1 MCCKLCI
8 WRRRREAPH
17 GRSAPHSLRGALVNS
32 LQIGLI
38 AIGAVVVAMLFVWHW
53 WQSRRAN
60 RPVNAASTAQE
71 DAARSS
77 LPADSG
83 VKPIFTSSS
92 EPPYQRIE
100 PTLDVRAA
108 GGWVPQVTE
117 QKAKLPP
124 DGITV
129 DEMPPAHFANDK
141 FDAVA
146 AELSISEDL
155 RLLEPVAA
163 PPPASPKLRSEWPF
177 DERLHVHASFV
188 SSNGEPFDA
197 APFVAAAGRAVGW
210 VRLFRESPWE
220 RYDPAQVSS
229 VQQLV
234 LALPLASRQGPIE
247 AQDMD
252 AWQFVLSELST
263 AQGCEARFH
272 GFRDAP
278 HRAAELDG
286 FLAAVD
292 IMPDVYLIKK
302 DGGHWTGTRLRGTL
316 EANGFRLQ
324 SDGRFAYHEIESDAV
339 IFHAVDGFERPFTPE
354 RLRTEAITA
363 LRFSIEPVRLTNP
376 LVRYDSFRQ
385 SLRGLSKLLDADL
398 KSSEGELL
406 DDAKFSAM
414 RDDVKT
420 AMDAIV
426 GAGIEP
432 GSDTAR
438 SLFG

>member
-1 MCCKLCI
+1 M
-8 WRRRREAPH
+8 
-17 GRSAPHSLRGALVNS
+17 NS

-38 AIGAVVVAMLFVWHW
+38 AIGALVVAVLFLWHW

-60 RPVNAASTAQE
+60 NASKVMSPAEHRTTSAPTSTPISATMTPGPVAPSTME
-71 DAARSS
+71 P
-77 LPADSG
+77 LPDR
-83 VKPIFTSSS
+83 V
-92 EPPYQRIE
+92 E

-108 GGWVPQVTE
+108 GAWVQSATATPS
-117 QKAKLPP
+117 
-124 DGITV
+124 
-129 DEMPPAHFANDK
+129 
-141 FDAVA
+141 AVA
-146 AELSISEDL
+146 EVEPHAFDPINVDDL
-155 RLLEPVAA
+155 DEIEPLPAA
-163 PPPASPKLRSEWPF
+163 ASAASAAATPATPAPAAHNNPPKLRSEWPF

-188 SSNGEPFDA
+188 NLTGGPFDA
-197 APFVAAAGRAVGW
+197 APFIASAGRAVGW
-210 VRLFRESPWE
+210 VRLFRQSPWE
-220 RYDPAQVSS
+220 AYDAAQIGS
-229 VQQLV
+229 VQQLA
-234 LALPLASRQGPIE
+234 LALPLASRQGPID

-252 AWQFVLSELST
+252 AWQFALSELANT
-263 AQGCEARFH
+263 QGCEAHFH

-278 HRAAELDG
+278 QRAAELDS

-292 IMPDVYLIKK
+292 IMPDVYLVKK

-324 SDGRFAYHEIESDAV
+324 SDGRFAYHEVESDAV

-354 RLRTEAITA
+354 RLRTEQITA
-363 LRFSIEPVRLTNP
+363 LRFSIEPVRLTQP

-385 SLRGLSKLLDADL
+385 SLRALSKLLDADL
-398 KSSEGELL
+398 KNSDGEVL
-406 DDAKFSAM
+406 DDGMFSTM
-414 RDDVKT
+414 REEVKT

>member
-1 MCCKLCI
+1 M
-8 WRRRREAPH
+8 
-17 GRSAPHSLRGALVNS
+17 NS

-38 AIGAVVVAMLFVWHW
+38 AIGAVVVALLFLWHR

-60 RPVNAASTAQE
+60 RPANAAPPAPQDIAPPSTAVVPSAPV
-71 DAARSS
+71 AADN
-77 LPADSG
+77 PA
-83 VKPIFTSSS
+83 PLR
-92 EPPYQRIE
+92 EPDYARVE

-108 GGWVPQVTE
+108 GVWVQSVSDVKPDDVAFDDRHEYAHVAPSTE
-117 QKAKLPP
+117 PELPP
-124 DGITV
+124 V
-129 DEMPPAHFANDK
+129 VAERAPPA
-141 FDAVA
+141 
-146 AELSISEDL
+146 
-155 RLLEPVAA
+155 A
-163 PPPASPKLRSEWPF
+163 PPKLRSEWPF

-188 SSNGEPFDA
+188 NLTGGPFDA
-197 APFVAAAGRAVGW
+197 APFVAAAGRAAGW
-210 VRLFRESPWE
+210 VRLFRQSPWE
-220 RYDPAQVSS
+220 QYDAAHVGS

-263 AQGCEARFH
+263 AQGCEAHFH

-278 HRAAELDG
+278 HRATELDS

-292 IMPDVYLIKK
+292 IMPDVYLVKK

-363 LRFSIEPVRLTNP
+363 LRFSIEPVRLTHP
-376 LVRYDSFRQ
+376 LLRYDSFRQ
-385 SLRGLSKLLDADL
+385 SLRGLSKLLDADI

-406 DDAKFSAM
+406 DDGKFAAM
-414 RDDVKT
+414 REEVKT

>member
-1 MCCKLCI
+1 M
-8 WRRRREAPH
+8 
-17 GRSAPHSLRGALVNS
+17 NS

-38 AIGAVVVAMLFVWHW
+38 AIGAVVVAMLFLWHW
-53 WQSRRAN
+53 WQSRRA
-60 RPVNAASTAQE
+60 
-71 DAARSS
+71 DRSAMVA
-77 LPADSG
+77 LPAQQDVARASPPA
-83 VKPIFTSSS
+83 VAALKPSVASIA
-92 EPPYQRIE
+92 EPPYERVE

-108 GGWVPQVTE
+108 GGWVQPVTE
-117 QKAKLPP
+117 QN
-124 DGITV
+124 T
-129 DEMPPAHFANDK
+129 EMRTEEISYDQLQPAHFASAT
-141 FDAVA
+141 FHEVI
-146 AELSISEDL
+146 AEPAMSEHL
-155 RLLEPVAA
+155 PPPAPEVA
-163 PPPASPKLRSEWPF
+163 PPPVPVKLRSEWPF
-177 DERLHVHASFV
+177 DERLHVHGSFV
-188 SSNGEPFDA
+188 SLSGEPFDA
-197 APFVAAAGRAVGW
+197 VPFVAAAGRAVGW
-210 VRLFRESPWE
+210 VRLFRQSPWE

-406 DDAKFSAM
+406 DDAKFSIM

>member
-1 MCCKLCI
+1 
-8 WRRRREAPH
+8 
-17 GRSAPHSLRGALVNS
+17 VNS

-38 AIGAVVVAMLFVWHW
+38 AVGALVVAVLFFWQW
-53 WQSRRAN
+53 WQSRRAE
-60 RPVNAASTAQE
+60 RSITAAASTAT
-71 DAARSS
+71 DLRALTVTPPPAAVEVIPAERVEPVFNAHP
-77 LPADSG
+77 PAD
-83 VKPIFTSSS
+83 
-92 EPPYQRIE
+92 
-100 PTLDVRAA
+100 
-108 GGWVPQVTE
+108 W
-117 QKAKLPP
+117 
-124 DGITV
+124 
-129 DEMPPAHFANDK
+129 
-141 FDAVA
+141 
-146 AELSISEDL
+146 
-155 RLLEPVAA
+155 VAA
-163 PPPASPKLRSEWPF
+163 PVDWRADELMPTTAPPVPAPVPAPVPPAAVNNIAVAKPSALQPPVPVSPPPVPASPPPPPPSTDRVPPVVPKLRSEWPF
-177 DERLHVHASFV
+177 DERLHVHASVV
-188 SSNGEPFDA
+188 SNTGTPFDA
-197 APFVAAAGRAVGW
+197 APFVMAAGRAIGW
-210 VRLFRESPWE
+210 VRLFRQSPWE
-220 RYDPAQVSS
+220 SFDAAQVGS

-263 AQGCEARFH
+263 SLGCEIHFN

-278 HRAAELDG
+278 QRAAELDS

-324 SDGRFAYHEIESDAV
+324 SDGRFAYHEVESEAV

-363 LRFSIEPVRLTNP
+363 LRFSIEPVRLAHP
-376 LVRYDSFRQ
+376 LARYDTFRQ
-385 SLRGLSKLLDADL
+385 SLRALSKLLDADL
-398 KSSEGELL
+398 KSGEGELL
-406 DDAKFSAM
+406 DDQRFATM
-414 RDDVKT
+414 RDEVKT

-438 SLFG
+438 SLFS

>member
-1 MCCKLCI
+1 M
-8 WRRRREAPH
+8 
-17 GRSAPHSLRGALVNS
+17 NS

-38 AIGAVVVAMLFVWHW
+38 AIGAVVVALLFLWHW
-53 WQSRRAN
+53 WQSRRAHP
-60 RPVNAASTAQE
+60 PVTTASPAPQ
-71 DAARSS
+71 DAARHS
-77 LPADSG
+77 LPGASA
-83 VKPIFTSSS
+83 VKPGVASIP
-92 EPPYQRIE
+92 EPTYERVE
-100 PTLDVRAA
+100 PTLDVHAA
-108 GGWVPQVTE
+108 GVWVQHVAE
-117 QKAKLPP
+117 QPPEKAPEIEPAEIPHHEIQPAQFAHDTFDEVIAQPSEPPYLPP
-124 DGITV
+124 
-129 DEMPPAHFANDK
+129 
-141 FDAVA
+141 
-146 AELSISEDL
+146 SE
-155 RLLEPVAA
+155 RVVV
-163 PPPASPKLRSEWPF
+163 PPPASLKLRSEWPF

-188 SSNGEPFDA
+188 SLTGGPFDA

-210 VRLFRESPWE
+210 VRLFRQSPWE
-220 RYDPAQVSS
+220 KYDSAQVGS

-252 AWQFVLSELST
+252 AWQFVLSELSS

-292 IMPDVYLIKK
+292 IMPDVYLVKK

-324 SDGRFAYHEIESDAV
+324 SDGRFAYHEIETDAV

-363 LRFSIEPVRLTNP
+363 LRFSIEPVRLTHP

-406 DDAKFSAM
+406 DDAKFATM
-414 RDDVKT
+414 RDEVKT

>member
-1 MCCKLCI
+1 M
-8 WRRRREAPH
+8 
-17 GRSAPHSLRGALVNS
+17 NS

-38 AIGAVVVAMLFVWHW
+38 AIGAVVIAVLFVVWHW
-53 WQSRRAN
+53 WLPRRAN
-60 RPVNAASTAQE
+60 RPAKNTPPATQETARPPAPFAPL
-71 DAARSS
+71 DA
-77 LPADSG
+77 
-83 VKPIFTSSS
+83 PIAESIT
-92 EPPYQRIE
+92 EPSYDRVE
-100 PTLDVRAA
+100 PTLDVRSA
-108 GGWVPQVTE
+108 GVWVQHVAE
-117 QKAKLPP
+117 QKEEVTPDEITHDEIQAAHLAHDTFEEVAIADMPLPAQRP
-124 DGITV
+124 LAT
-129 DEMPPAHFANDK
+129 PPT
-141 FDAVA
+141 
-146 AELSISEDL
+146 
-155 RLLEPVAA
+155 P
-163 PPPASPKLRSEWPF
+163 PKLRSEWPF

-188 SSNGEPFDA
+188 NLTGGPFDA

-210 VRLFRESPWE
+210 VRLFRQSPWE
-220 RYDPAQVSS
+220 QYAAAHVGS

-247 AQDMD
+247 AQDID

-263 AQGCEARFH
+263 AQGCEAHFH

-278 HRAAELDG
+278 QRAAELDS

-292 IMPDVYLIKK
+292 IMPDVYLVKK
-302 DGGHWTGTRLRGTL
+302 DGGHWSGTRLRGTL

-363 LRFSIEPVRLTNP
+363 LRFSIEPVRLTHP
-376 LVRYDSFRQ
+376 LLRYDSFRQ

-406 DDAKFSAM
+406 DDAKFATM
-414 RDDVKT
+414 RDEVKT

-432 GSDTAR
+432 GSNTAR

>member
-1 MCCKLCI
+1 M
-8 WRRRREAPH
+8 
-17 GRSAPHSLRGALVNS
+17 NS

-38 AIGAVVVAMLFVWHW
+38 AIGAVVVALLFLWHW
-53 WQSRRAN
+53 WQSRRAD
-60 RPVNAASTAQE
+60 RPAK
-71 DAARSS
+71 DA
-77 LPADSG
+77 LPAQQEIARPTAPSP
-83 VKPIFTSSS
+83 VASVASVPVPQPSY
-92 EPPYQRIE
+92 ERVE
-100 PTLDVRAA
+100 PTLDVRTA
-108 GGWVPQVTE
+108 GVWVQHVAE
-117 QKAKLPP
+117 AKPE
-124 DGITV
+124 ITPEEITF
-129 DEMPPAHFANDK
+129 DEIQPAHLAHDTF
-141 FDAVA
+141 
-146 AELSISEDL
+146 EDVV
-155 RLLEPVAA
+155 VAA
-163 PPPASPKLRSEWPF
+163 PPVPAYSPPPERPVATPPAPPKLRSEWPF

-188 SSNGEPFDA
+188 NLTGGPFDA

-210 VRLFRESPWE
+210 VRLFRQSPWE
-220 RYDPAQVSS
+220 PYDAAHVGS

-263 AQGCEARFH
+263 AQGCEAHFH
-272 GFRDAP
+272 GFRDAAR
-278 HRAAELDG
+278 RAAELDG

-292 IMPDVYLIKK
+292 IMPHVYLVKK

-324 SDGRFAYHEIESDAV
+324 SDGRFAYHEVESDAV

-354 RLRTEAITA
+354 RLRSEAITA

-376 LVRYDSFRQ
+376 LLRYDSFRQ

-406 DDAKFSAM
+406 DDAKFATM
-414 RDDVKT
+414 RDEVKT

>member
-1 MCCKLCI
+1 M
-8 WRRRREAPH
+8 
-17 GRSAPHSLRGALVNS
+17 NS

-38 AIGAVVVAMLFVWHW
+38 AIGAVVVALLFLWHW
-53 WQSRRAN
+53 WQSRRAD
-60 RPVNAASTAQE
+60 RPLKVAPLSQEIALSPLPVAPVIPPISAAT
-71 DAARSS
+71 
-77 LPADSG
+77 
-83 VKPIFTSSS
+83 S
-92 EPPYQRIE
+92 EPSYERVE
-100 PTLDVRAA
+100 PTLDVEAA
-108 GGWVPQVTE
+108 GVWVQHVADVKPEEITYEEIQS
-117 QKAKLPP
+117 ANRAH
-124 DGITV
+124 GTV
-129 DEMPPAHFANDK
+129 DEVLVTGAPTPTPACSPPPERPVATPPA
-141 FDAVA
+141 
-146 AELSISEDL
+146 
-155 RLLEPVAA
+155 P
-163 PPPASPKLRSEWPF
+163 PKLRSEWPF

-188 SSNGEPFDA
+188 NLTGGPFDA

-210 VRLFRESPWE
+210 VRLFRQSPWE
-220 RYDPAQVSS
+220 QYDAAHVGS

-247 AQDMD
+247 AQDID

-263 AQGCEARFH
+263 AQSCEAHFH

-278 HRAAELDG
+278 HRAVELDS

-292 IMPDVYLIKK
+292 IMPHVYLVKK
-302 DGGHWTGTRLRGTL
+302 DGGHWTGTRLRSTL

-324 SDGRFAYHEIESDAV
+324 SDGRFAYHEVESDAV

-363 LRFSIEPVRLTNP
+363 LRFSIEPVRLTHP

-398 KSSEGELL
+398 KSSEGEPL
-406 DDAKFSAM
+406 DDAKFATL
-414 RDDVKT
+414 RDEVKT

>member
-1 MCCKLCI
+1 
-8 WRRRREAPH
+8 
-17 GRSAPHSLRGALVNS
+17 VNS

-38 AIGAVVVAMLFVWHW
+38 AIGAVVVTLLFLWHW
-53 WQSRRAN
+53 WQSRHAN
-60 RPVNAASTAQE
+60 RPMKT
-71 DAARSS
+71 ARSPQPDVARPTA
-77 LPADSG
+77 PAAPAAM
-83 VKPIFTSSS
+83 PIAAATS

-100 PTLDVRAA
+100 PTLDGRAA
-108 GGWVPQVTE
+108 GDWE
-117 QKAKLPP
+117 QKVAAQKTEPAP
-124 DGITV
+124 
-129 DEMPPAHFANDK
+129 EMLLDDAAYNEIPPALRVHDSFED
-141 FDAVA
+141 VVTGEPIVPTYSPPERA
-146 AELSISEDL
+146 A
-155 RLLEPVAA
+155 AT
-163 PPPASPKLRSEWPF
+163 PPAPPKLRSEWPF

-188 SSNGEPFDA
+188 SLTGGPFDA
-197 APFVAAAGRAVGW
+197 APFVAMAGRAVAW
-210 VRLFRESPWE
+210 VRLFRQSPWE
-220 RYDPAQVSS
+220 QYDAANVGS

-247 AQDMD
+247 APDMD

-263 AQGCEARFH
+263 AQGCEAHFH
-272 GFRDAP
+272 GFRNAP
-278 HRAAELDG
+278 HRAAELDS

-292 IMPDVYLIKK
+292 IMPDVYLVKK

-354 RLRTEAITA
+354 RLRADAITA

-385 SLRGLSKLLDADL
+385 SLRGLSKLLDAEL

-406 DDAKFSAM
+406 DDAKFATM
-414 RDDVKT
+414 RDEVKT

>member
-1 MCCKLCI
+1 M
-8 WRRRREAPH
+8 
-17 GRSAPHSLRGALVNS
+17 NS

-38 AIGAVVVAMLFVWHW
+38 AIGAVVVALLFLWHW
-53 WQSRRAN
+53 WQSRRAH
-60 RPVNAASTAQE
+60 RVVTTTPATEREKAPSPAPLARAVIPTAPV
-71 DAARSS
+71 
-77 LPADSG
+77 
-83 VKPIFTSSS
+83 S
-92 EPPYQRIE
+92 EPAYQRVE
-100 PTLDVRAA
+100 PTLDVREA
-108 GGWVPQVTE
+108 GVGVQQVAD
-117 QKAKLPP
+117 AKPG
-124 DGITV
+124 DVGFADSHEGHT
-129 DEMPPAHFANDK
+129 EMPLVERDEP
-141 FDAVA
+141 VPEP
-146 AELSISEDL
+146 ELASAPEHVL
-155 RLLEPVAA
+155 PVAA
-163 PPPASPKLRSEWPF
+163 DRPPTAPPRLRSEWPF

-188 SSNGEPFDA
+188 NLTGGPFDA

-210 VRLFRESPWE
+210 VRLFRQSPWE
-220 RYDPAQVSS
+220 QYDAAHVGS

-263 AQGCEARFH
+263 AQGCEAHFH

-278 HRAAELDG
+278 HRAVELDS

-292 IMPDVYLIKK
+292 IMPDVYLVKK
-302 DGGHWTGTRLRGTL
+302 EGGHWTGTRLRGTL

-324 SDGRFAYHEIESDAV
+324 SDGRFAYHEVESDAV

-406 DDAKFSAM
+406 DDAKFTTM
-414 RDDVKT
+414 RDEVKT

>member
-1 MCCKLCI
+1 M
-8 WRRRREAPH
+8 
-17 GRSAPHSLRGALVNS
+17 
-32 LQIGLI
+32 
-38 AIGAVVVAMLFVWHW
+38 
-53 WQSRRAN
+53 
-60 RPVNAASTAQE
+60 T
-71 DAARSS
+71 
-77 LPADSG
+77 
-83 VKPIFTSSS
+83 
-92 EPPYQRIE
+92 
-100 PTLDVRAA
+100 
-108 GGWVPQVTE
+108 GG
-117 QKAKLPP
+117 
-124 DGITV
+124 
-129 DEMPPAHFANDK
+129 
-141 FDAVA
+141 
-146 AELSISEDL
+146 
-155 RLLEPVAA
+155 
-163 PPPASPKLRSEWPF
+163 
-177 DERLHVHASFV
+177 
-188 SSNGEPFDA
+188 PFDA

-210 VRLFRESPWE
+210 VRLFRQSPWE
-220 RYDPAQVSS
+220 QYDPAHVGS

-263 AQGCEARFH
+263 AQGCEAHFH

-278 HRAAELDG
+278 HRAVELDS

-292 IMPDVYLIKK
+292 IMPHVYLVKK

-324 SDGRFAYHEIESDAV
+324 SDGRFAYHEVESDAV

-363 LRFSIEPVRLTNP
+363 LRFSIEPVRLTHP

-406 DDAKFSAM
+406 DDAKFATL
-414 RDDVKT
+414 RDEVKT

>member
-1 MCCKLCI
+1 M
-8 WRRRREAPH
+8 
-17 GRSAPHSLRGALVNS
+17 NS

-38 AIGAVVVAMLFVWHW
+38 AIGAVVVALLFLWHW
-53 WQSRRAN
+53 WQSRRAD
-60 RPVNAASTAQE
+60 RPAKTAPPAPQEIVRPAAHAPIAASV
-71 DAARSS
+71 AAPITE
-77 LPADSG
+77 PA
-83 VKPIFTSSS
+83 
-92 EPPYQRIE
+92 YQRVE
-100 PTLDVRAA
+100 PTLDVLAA
-108 GGWVPQVTE
+108 GVWVQHVAE
-117 QKAKLPP
+117 QKTAMTAEEISHDEIQPP
-124 DGITV
+124 HL
-129 DEMPPAHFANDK
+129 AHDTFEE
-141 FDAVA
+141 AVA
-146 AELSISEDL
+146 
-155 RLLEPVAA
+155 AA
-163 PPPASPKLRSEWPF
+163 PPPPPPAYAPPPERPAATPPSPPKLRSEWPF

-188 SSNGEPFDA
+188 NLTGGPFDA

-210 VRLFRESPWE
+210 VRLFRQSPWE
-220 RYDPAQVSS
+220 QYDPAHVGS

-263 AQGCEARFH
+263 AQGCEAHFH

-278 HRAAELDG
+278 HRAAELDN

-292 IMPDVYLIKK
+292 VMPHVYLVKK

-354 RLRTEAITA
+354 RLRSEAITA

-406 DDAKFSAM
+406 DDAKFATM
-414 RDDVKT
+414 RDEVKT

>member
-1 MCCKLCI
+1 M
-8 WRRRREAPH
+8 ATP
-17 GRSAPHSLRGALVNS
+17 ASL
-32 LQIGLI
+32 
-38 AIGAVVVAMLFVWHW
+38 
-53 WQSRRAN
+53 
-60 RPVNAASTAQE
+60 
-71 DAARSS
+71 
-77 LPADSG
+77 
-83 VKPIFTSSS
+83 S
-92 EPPYQRIE
+92 EPSYERVE
-100 PTLDVRAA
+100 PTLDVRSA
-108 GGWVPQVTE
+108 GVWVQHVAEVKPE
-117 QKAKLPP
+117 
-124 DGITV
+124 ITPEEIV
-129 DEMPPAHFANDK
+129 YDEVQAPHLARDTFEEI
-141 FDAVA
+141 VV
-146 AELSISEDL
+146 AELPA
-155 RLLEPVAA
+155 PVYSS
-163 PPPASPKLRSEWPF
+163 PPERPATNQPTPPKLRSEWPF

-188 SSNGEPFDA
+188 NLTGGPFDA
-197 APFVAAAGRAVGW
+197 APFVAVAGRAVGW
-210 VRLFRESPWE
+210 VRLFRQSPWE
-220 RYDPAQVSS
+220 QYDAAHVGS

-263 AQGCEARFH
+263 AQGCEAHFH

-278 HRAAELDG
+278 HRAAELDS

-292 IMPDVYLIKK
+292 IMPDVYLVKK

-363 LRFSIEPVRLTNP
+363 LRFSIEPVRLSNP

-398 KSSEGELL
+398 KSSEGDLL
-406 DDAKFSAM
+406 DDAKFATM
-414 RDDVKT
+414 RDEVKT

>member
-1 MCCKLCI
+1 MN
-8 WRRRREAPH
+8 A
-17 GRSAPHSLRGALVNS
+17 

-38 AIGAVVVAMLFVWHW
+38 AIGAVVVALLFLWHW
-53 WQSRRAN
+53 WQSRRIA
-60 RPVNAASTAQE
+60 RSATVAPAAPQEISRSPAPAPAPTAIASAPIAASLHE
-71 DAARSS
+71 R
-77 LPADSG
+77 
-83 VKPIFTSSS
+83 V
-92 EPPYQRIE
+92 E
-100 PTLDVRAA
+100 PTLDGRSADV
-108 GGWVPQVTE
+108 WVQHVADANPEEITHDDIQPADLAPDTVQETAIAE
-117 QKAKLPP
+117 PLAPTYSPP
-124 DGITV
+124 PERHAV
-129 DEMPPAHFANDK
+129 MP
-141 FDAVA
+141 
-146 AELSISEDL
+146 
-155 RLLEPVAA
+155 AA
-163 PPPASPKLRSEWPF
+163 PPVPPKLRSEWPF
-177 DERLHVHASFV
+177 DERLHVHASFA
-188 SSNGEPFDA
+188 SLRGGPFDA

-210 VRLFRESPWE
+210 VRLFRQSPWE
-220 RYDPAQVSS
+220 QYDAAHVGS

-247 AQDMD
+247 APDMD
-252 AWQFVLSELST
+252 TWQFVLSELST
-263 AQGCEARFH
+263 EQGCEAHFY

-278 HRAAELDG
+278 QRAAELDS

-292 IMPDVYLIKK
+292 IMPDVYLVKK

-324 SDGRFAYHEIESDAV
+324 SDGRFAYHEIETDAV

-363 LRFSIEPVRLTNP
+363 LRFSIEPVRLTHP

-385 SLRGLSKLLDADL
+385 SLRGLSKLLDAEL

-406 DDAKFSAM
+406 DDARFATM
-414 RDDVKT
+414 RDEVKT
-420 AMDAIV
+420 AMDAII

>member
-1 MCCKLCI
+1 M
-8 WRRRREAPH
+8 
-17 GRSAPHSLRGALVNS
+17 NS

-38 AIGAVVVAMLFVWHW
+38 AIGALVVAMLFLWHW
-53 WQSRRAN
+53 WQSRRAH
-60 RPVNAASTAQE
+60 RPVTAATPAPQ
-71 DAARSS
+71 DATRPS
-77 LPADSG
+77 LPTASA
-83 VKPIFTSSS
+83 VKPGVVPVPEPSYERVEPTLDMRSAGVWVQQVAEQPPEKAPEIQLAEIPYRDIQPAQLAYDTFDEVIAEPS
-92 EPPYQRIE
+92 EPPY
-100 PTLDVRAA
+100 
-108 GGWVPQVTE
+108 
-117 QKAKLPP
+117 LPP
-124 DGITV
+124 PERV
-129 DEMPPAHFANDK
+129 
-141 FDAVA
+141 V
-146 AELSISEDL
+146 
-155 RLLEPVAA
+155 V
-163 PPPASPKLRSEWPF
+163 PPPAALKLRSEWPF

-188 SSNGEPFDA
+188 SLSSGPFDA
-197 APFVAAAGRAVGW
+197 APFVAAAGRAIGW
-210 VRLFRESPWE
+210 VRLFRQSPWE
-220 RYDPAQVSS
+220 KYDSANVGS

-263 AQGCEARFH
+263 AQSCEARFH

-278 HRAAELDG
+278 HRAAELDS

-292 IMPDVYLIKK
+292 IMPDVYLVKK

-363 LRFSIEPVRLTNP
+363 LRFSMEPVRLTHP

-406 DDAKFSAM
+406 DDAKFATM
-414 RDDVKT
+414 RDEVKT